1 MKATLDDCAIKLSA
15 IVSGYA
21 QNVQIEVMAKLDET
35 ADKILDYIKS
45 HAPRGNSNNHLADSF
60 IKTKFGSGVNTTIYI
75 SSKTKSNIVHLV
87 ELGFR
92 HRGGKYVIARPF
104 LRPAYETFTPIMLED
119 IRRIIND
126 AS

>member
-15 IVSGYA
+15 IVSSYA

-35 ADKILDYIKS
+35 ADKILDYIRS

-60 IKTKFGSGVNTTIYI
+60 IKTKFGSGLNSTIYI
-75 SSKTKSNIVHLV
+75 SSKTKSNIDHLI

-92 HRGGKYVIARPF
+92 HRGGKYVVARPF

-126 AS
+126 AR